1 MVFGLP
7 FFLKLGAP
15 KFASHMAILS
25 TMPMKLKFVLTICK
39 LSSLNDVAKSRNNEG
54 IA

>member
-1 MVFGLP
+1 MVFELP

-25 TMPMKLKFVLTICK
+25 TMPMKLKFV
-39 LSSLNDVAKSRNNEG
+39 S
-54 IA
+54 